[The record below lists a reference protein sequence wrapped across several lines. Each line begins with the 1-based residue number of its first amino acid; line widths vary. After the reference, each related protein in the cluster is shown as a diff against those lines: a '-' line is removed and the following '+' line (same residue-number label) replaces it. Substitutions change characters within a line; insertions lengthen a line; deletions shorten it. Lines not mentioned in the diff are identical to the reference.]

1 VLCQCGEGLGDQSR
15 CGRLGRKV
23 GTNHI
28 GNDWSLRKSRLLS
41 DHPKLARGKWGGR
54 LHSDLFFFFF
64 FFFISVAFISKW
76 TLGVILI
83 VPPPLH
89 HLATREN

>member
-1 VLCQCGEGLGDQSR
+1 VKDVGKLGTLWCLFCGISCVLQVKTGSGGGEQCGEGLGDQSR

-41 DHPKLARGKWGGR
+41 DHPKLARGKWGG
-54 LHSDLFFFFF
+54 LHSD
-64 FFFISVAFISKW
+64 
-76 TLGVILI
+76 
-83 VPPPLH
+83 
-89 HLATREN
+89 RE